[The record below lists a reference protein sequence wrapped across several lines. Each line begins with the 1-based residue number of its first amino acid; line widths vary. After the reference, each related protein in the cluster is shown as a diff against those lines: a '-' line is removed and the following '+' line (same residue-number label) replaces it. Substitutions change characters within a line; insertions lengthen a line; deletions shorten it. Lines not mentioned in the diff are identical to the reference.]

1 MVCRITV
8 LDAIATCITIT
19 YKLYLALTKWLR
31 LEEMTIGLHR
41 IESRSPLLCFGTFLK
56 HDIMHFFAPAQRE
69 SIDAISHRS
78 NHL

>member
-1 MVCRITV
+1 M
-8 LDAIATCITIT
+8 A
-19 YKLYLALTKWLR
+19 
-31 LEEMTIGLHR
+31 IGLHR
-41 IESRSPLLCFGTFLK
+41 IESRSPLLCFSTFLK